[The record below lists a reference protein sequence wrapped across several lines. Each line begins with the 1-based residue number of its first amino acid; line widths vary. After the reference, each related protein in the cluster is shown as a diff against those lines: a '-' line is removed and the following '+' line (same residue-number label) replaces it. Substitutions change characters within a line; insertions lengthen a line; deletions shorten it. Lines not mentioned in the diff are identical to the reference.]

1 MPTHVGPNISGE
13 ENLVFGFDL
22 SDQKNSYLGEP
33 TTNYIPSTYNY
44 GLYAYASGP
53 IDTTVNNE
61 YNVAITAKRYTISN
75 TVNIARAA
83 IFPTTTVN
91 TYYTFSFKWKYN
103 GSTTTTP
110 TMIVSAAK
118 GYPETNNNSFNYQN
132 QTNTQIGNGWYLTVY
147 TFNFSSNPNGACI
160 LTFGISTGSNSSYL
174 NETFDIY
181 EGQFEIKDHKTQYS
195 IGTRSNTQGLRDVT
209 GNSTINLSDVSFNSN
224 ASMLFD
230 GTNDKIQTVQTT
242 HSYLNSSAIEFVVTP
257 SVINKRMTVG
267 GYRHNEG
274 YSQPTIGMV
283 YIGDDNVFRSSVI
296 TAAEVYRSVASTT
309 TIVAN
314 QTYHVVL
321 NKNTTTG
328 VLEIFVNGSSQNST
342 TFNVL
347 TYGQWTT
354 AGSYIG
360 SNYLDFGKSFNT
372 NSGQGWGNDYLN
384 GTIHLF
390 KLYSRTLSS
399 SEVLNNYNNIKRK
412 YGI

>member
-13 ENLVFGFDL
+13 ENLVFGYDL

-33 TTNYIPSTYNY
+33 TTNLANNTPLLGGWPGSYTLIDSATKTFDFTTSSVEW
-44 GLYAYASGP
+44 GGVASW
-53 IDTTVNNE
+53 TTFY
-61 YNVAITAKRYTISN
+61 YNVSEYTGQYVTISAVVESFDETSGVFNFMWIGQTINEETYLGYSPEQDRN
-75 TVNIARAA
+75 TK
-83 IFPTTTVN
+83 TTKTRERISWSGVIGTGGKVGILIWMN
-91 TYYTFSFKWKYN
+91 N
-103 GSTTTTP
+103 GSGGSSGSVKVRFSNIQVEVKSHPTP
-110 TMIVSAAK
+110 FV
-118 GYPETNNNSFNYQN
+118 N
-132 QTNTQIGNGWYLTVY
+132 
-147 TFNFSSNPNGACI
+147 
-160 LTFGISTGSNSSYL
+160 
-174 NETFDIY
+174 
-181 EGQFEIKDHKTQYS
+181 
-195 IGTRSNTQGLRDVT
+195 GTRSATQGLIDVT

-257 SVINKRMTVG
+257 NVINKRMTVG

-321 NKNTTTG
+321 NKNTATG

-342 TFNVL
+342 TFSVS

-360 SNYLDFGKSFNT
+360 SDYLDFGKSFNT
-372 NSGQGWGNDYLN
+372 NSGQGWSSDYLN

-390 KLYSRTLSS
+390 KLYSRTLNST
-399 SEVLNNYNNIKRK
+399 EVLNNYNNIKRK